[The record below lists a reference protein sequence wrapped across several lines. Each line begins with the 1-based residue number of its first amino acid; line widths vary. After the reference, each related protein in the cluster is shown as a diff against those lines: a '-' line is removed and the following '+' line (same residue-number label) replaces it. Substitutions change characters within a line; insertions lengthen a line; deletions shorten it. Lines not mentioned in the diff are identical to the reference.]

1 MNPLERWKGHVALHL
16 EGIRLGLAVRLSD
29 RFDFLASVLVMMGIE
44 FVPTLVTALLY
55 GNGLAF
61 PGWTV
66 REALLV
72 QAVFLMSKG
81 VAYPLF
87 GGMVWNTAEMVR
99 AGTFELLLL
108 LPRHPLQSSVVR
120 AFDAED
126 LGKLMGGVGLAVW
139 CLQGMELPGAAALAG
154 FALLFA
160 LSVLLFLASAVAMS
174 SLLIVWV
181 GNFRVYEIFETMASL
196 GQFPPTIL
204 PPRLRALGVAGFPF
218 AAFAVLPASSLL
230 GRSVDGIWTAVVSV
244 VVLLALALTTWN
256 RLLRRL
262 VGAGG

>member
-1 MNPLERWKGHVALHL
+1 MSALDRWKGHAALHL

-29 RFDFLASVLVMMGIE
+29 RFDFLASLLVMMGIE
-44 FVPTLVTALLY
+44 FVPTLVTSLLY
-55 GNGLAF
+55 TNGLSF

-72 QAVFLMSKG
+72 QAVFLMAKG

-108 LPRHPLQSSVVR
+108 LPRHPLQSCVVR

-126 LGKLMGGVGLAVW
+126 LGKLAGGIGLALW
-139 CLQGMELPGAAALAG
+139 CLQGMPWPGAAALAG

-204 PPRLRALGVAGFPF
+204 PPRLKALGVAGFPF

-230 GRSVDGIWTAVVSV
+230 GRSVEGVWWAVASV
-244 VVLLALALTTWN
+244 AVLLVLALGAWN